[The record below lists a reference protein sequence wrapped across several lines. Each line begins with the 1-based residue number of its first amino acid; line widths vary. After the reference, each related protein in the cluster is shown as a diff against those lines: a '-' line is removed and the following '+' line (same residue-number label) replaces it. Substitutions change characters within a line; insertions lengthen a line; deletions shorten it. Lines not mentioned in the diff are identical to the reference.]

1 MAKFLEKGDIIL
13 VSNSPK
19 LVNNNEQKGTRP
31 WLVMSLG
38 ALNQVSPFVWAVPF
52 TTSKRTYPLVVDW
65 NKLNTK
71 SKTRGILLTDQLTC
85 LDIQHRP
92 YRLLEHV
99 EVPLEVDNI
108 VLSILG
114 AK

>member
-13 VSNSPK
+13 LSNSPK
-19 LVNNNEQKGTRP
+19 PDNNNEQKGTRP

-52 TTSKRTYPLVVDW
+52 TTAPRKYPLVIDW
-65 NKLNTK
+65 SQLHTS
-71 SKTRGILLTDQLTC
+71 SKTTGTLLTDQLTC
-85 LDIQHRP
+85 LDVQHRS
-92 YRLLEHV
+92 YRFLEHV
-99 EVPLEVDNI
+99 DVPSEVDD
-108 VLSILG
+108 VVFSILG